1 YADLARRARSI
12 AAALAA
18 RGLAPEQRVGVLLGR
33 TPDLIA
39 ALLGVLAAG
48 GAYVPL
54 DPAYPGERLRF
65 LLADSGAGLL
75 MTNQQVL
82 GDLRDDL
89 GGSCEAMLL
98 DDLAAGIGSPRID
111 PDQIAYLIYTSGS
124 TGRPKSVAVTH
135 RSAAAFVRWALASFA
150 PAELAGVLFST
161 SICFDLSI
169 FELFV
174 PLSSG
179 GSLVIAENALDLQRA
194 ASRHPVTLVNT
205 VPSALAE
212 IVRAGTLPGSVAT
225 INLAGE
231 ALPGAHVAEIFA
243 SAPGVERINNL
254 YGPSEDTTYSTWA
267 GIPRSESDGRRAAS
281 PPIGRPL
288 AGSRAYV
295 AGRWGEAVP
304 AGVPGELLL
313 GGAGL
318 ARCYLGRP
326 ETTAERFVPD
336 GFSSV
341 SGARLYR

>member
-1 YADLARRARSI
+1 LDWTLEATPLPAGAGGGMLFGAEYDADLFDAATIDRWLAALVRLLAAAAATPECLLSSLPLMSSEERSELLARGAGVSARDEPEPELLHARFFEQAERTPGAVAVVGATETWTYADLALRARSI

-33 TPDLIA
+33 TPDLVA

-75 MTNQQVL
+75 VTSRRVWS
-82 GDLRDDL
+82 GLRDDL
-89 GGSCEAMLL
+89 GGSCEVLLL

-194 ASRHPVTLVNT
+194 ASRHPVTLVN
-205 VPSALAE
+205 
-212 IVRAGTLPGSVAT
+212 
-225 INLAGE
+225 
-231 ALPGAHVAEIFA
+231 
-243 SAPGVERINNL
+243 
-254 YGPSEDTTYSTWA
+254 
-267 GIPRSESDGRRAAS
+267 
-281 PPIGRPL
+281 
-288 AGSRAYV
+288 
-295 AGRWGEAVP
+295 
-304 AGVPGELLL
+304 
-313 GGAGL
+313 
-318 ARCYLGRP
+318 
-326 ETTAERFVPD
+326 
-336 GFSSV
+336 
-341 SGARLYR
+341 